1 MTHSFNSFSSVR
13 WVELHTSHLADAENL
28 RGRRGGRSRI
38 SKTEQSRA
46 EQSRGRES
54 AVIDGCLGGGV
65 LKVAR
70 GGTTCVECDSVGRD
84 TVQDGCMMRKL

>member
-1 MTHSFNSFSSVR
+1 MIHSFIQFIRFGGSSFIPHISR
-13 WVELHTSHLADAENL
+13 MQKTWAE
-28 RGRRGGRSRI
+28 GGEEGPGFQRR
-38 SKTEQSRA
+38 SRA
-46 EQSRGRES
+46 EQSRGRDS

>member
-1 MTHSFNSFSSVR
+1 MQKTWAKAGEEGLGFQ
-13 WVELHTSHLADAENL
+13 
-28 RGRRGGRSRI
+28 RR
-38 SKTEQSRA
+38 SRA

-70 GGTTCVECDSVGRD
+70 AGSTCVEWARIGRD
-84 TVQDGCMMRKL
+84 TV